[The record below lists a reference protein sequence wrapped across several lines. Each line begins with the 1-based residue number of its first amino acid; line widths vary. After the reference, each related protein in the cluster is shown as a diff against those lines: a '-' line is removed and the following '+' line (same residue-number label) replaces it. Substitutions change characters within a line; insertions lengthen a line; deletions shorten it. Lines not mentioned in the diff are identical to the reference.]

1 MTDTTLTSA
10 ASAASVSAGPRTYGN
25 WRKPSSPGL
34 PRLGLLGTALALGSL
49 VAVMSVQVL
58 AGLLP
63 AGVCALAVCAG
74 LLPLVWRNRAGR
86 NGWQVLAAKT
96 AWRVGQRRRQHLYT
110 SSLTGPVSFGSA
122 RLPGLLANSRLLS
135 AVTAHGEP
143 FALIHLPST
152 RHYAVMIA
160 LDPQGSQLIDPE
172 TVDEWVAC
180 WGGWLARL
188 GHEANL
194 EACTVTVETAPDPGS
209 RLAAEVQTMLTP
221 DAPALSRAM
230 LTEAAASYPH
240 GSATVTAYLTLTF
253 SARRAARTEREG
265 VRLSQPRRQSRRRR
279 SRGTGTATAPR
290 PYSSLAAAADDS
302 PTSGTGGTRIGVRSA
317 QEMAAQIGRRL
328 PLLLHQLRTC
338 GAGTGAA
345 MTAAEVA
352 ATVRVAYDPA
362 AAPLLDRA
370 RAQHDRLDSV
380 SPRTGGVDALVAPLV
395 SWQDAGPV
403 AQVEAW
409 DHLRHDSGTSI
420 TWQMVEVPHGAV
432 QSRVLEQ
439 LLDANDML
447 ARKRVTLIYRPHD
460 PASAAR
466 VADADVRTAV
476 GRATLR
482 QGEGR
487 ATESLALAAARQSA
501 AEQAIG
507 AGLIRFSMLV
517 TATIAGGGSGDTQQ
531 LARAAELIEQL
542 GPACQLR
549 LRRCYFSQAAAFTA
563 ALGVGV
569 VLPKHVAVPDLV
581 RDNL

>member
-1 MTDTTLTSA
+1 MTDLTLPNTGGLA
-10 ASAASVSAGPRTYGN
+10 ASAAAGPRTYGN
-25 WRKPSSPGL
+25 WRRPSSPGL

-49 VAVMSVQVL
+49 VGVMGVQVL

-63 AGVCALAVCAG
+63 AGICALGVCAG

-96 AWRVGQRRRQHLYT
+96 AWWLGQRRRQHLYT

-135 AVTAHGEP
+135 AVTAHGDP

-152 RHYAVMIA
+152 RHYAVMIR

-172 TVDEWVAC
+172 TVDEWVAS
-180 WGGWLARL
+180 WGSWLARL

-209 RLAAEVQTMLTP
+209 RLAAEVQTILTP

-253 SARRAARTEREG
+253 SARRPARTETEG
-265 VRLSQPRRQSRRRR
+265 VRLSQPRRRHRHD
-279 SRGTGTATAPR
+279 TGTRTTPN
-290 PYSSLAAAADDS
+290 PHVGLAGAAGAR
-302 PTSGTGGTRIGVRSA
+302 PTSGTGGGMRSA

-338 GAGTGAA
+338 GAGIGAA
-345 MTAAEVA
+345 MTPAEVA

-370 RAQHDRLDSV
+370 RAEQTHLGIAN
-380 SPRTGGVDALVAPLV
+380 PQPGVAGAPQPPLM

-439 LLDANDML
+439 LLDANDIL

-487 ATESLALAAARQSA
+487 ATESLALASARQSA
-501 AEQAIG
+501 AEQAAG

-517 TATIAGGGSGDTQQ
+517 TATVAGGGDSQQ
-531 LARAAELIEQL
+531 LAQATELIEQL

-569 VLPKHVAVPDLV
+569 VLPKHVAIPDLV

>member
-1 MTDTTLTSA
+1 VTDNSTAAMSA
-10 ASAASVSAGPRTYGN
+10 AGPRTYGN

-49 VAVMSVQVL
+49 VLVMGVQVL

-63 AGVCALAVCAG
+63 AGVCALAVGAG

-96 AWRVGQRRRQHLYT
+96 AWRVGQHRRQHLYT
-110 SSLTGPVSFGSA
+110 SSLTGPVSFGAA

-135 AVTAHGEP
+135 AMTAHGEP
-143 FALIHLPST
+143 FALIHVPST
-152 RHYAVMIA
+152 RHYAVMIH
-160 LDPQGSQLIDPE
+160 LDPQGSQLVDTE

-209 RLAAEVQTMLTP
+209 RLAAEVQAMLLP
-221 DAPALSRAM
+221 GAPALSRAM
-230 LTEAAASYPH
+230 LTEAADSYPN
-240 GSATVTAYLTLTF
+240 GSATVSAYLTLTF
-253 SARRAARTEREG
+253 SARRRAHTEAEG
-265 VRLSQPRRQSRRRR
+265 VRGHPRRRAA
-279 SRGTGTATAPR
+279 GTAWTDSAPTG
-290 PYSSLAAAADDS
+290 SAADR
-302 PTSGTGGTRIGVRSA
+302 TGARSSSGVRSP
-317 QEMAAQIGRRL
+317 QQMATQIGRRL
-328 PLLLHQLRTC
+328 PLLLHQLR
-338 GAGTGAA
+338 GAGAGSAAA
-345 MTAAEVA
+345 MTTEEVA
-352 ATVRVAYDPA
+352 ETVRVAYDPA
-362 AAPLLDRA
+362 AAKLLDRA
-370 RAQHDRLDSV
+370 RAQQTG
-380 SPRTGGVDALVAPLV
+380 RTTTQPHARPGGTIEAPLV

-409 DHLRHDSGTSI
+409 DHLQHDSGASI
-420 TWQMVEVPHGAV
+420 TWQMVEVPQGAV
-432 QSRVLEQ
+432 QSHILEQ
-439 LLDANDML
+439 LLDANDIL

-466 VADADVRTAV
+466 VADADVRTAI
-476 GRATLR
+476 GRATQR

-487 ATESLALAAARQSA
+487 ATEFLALVSARQSA
-501 AEQAIG
+501 AEQATG

-517 TATIAGGGSGDTQQ
+517 TATVLRSGDPQQ
-531 LARAAELIEQL
+531 LAQAAELIDQL

-569 VLPKHVAVPDLV
+569 VLPKHVAVPDV
-581 RDNL
+581 IRDHL